1 MKALVTGATGLL
13 GSHVALRLLQLGWR
27 VRALVRRP
35 PQATWLA
42 GKGVELVRGDVT
54 DGPSMVR
61 AARGTELVVHAA
73 AAIGAGGDGAP
84 FAEVNVGGTS
94 NAIRAAGTAG
104 ARLVLVSSTAVFG
117 RERYRDEPTD
127 EDAPVPELPPED
139 AYGRSKQR
147 AEALALEAHRAGR
160 VWAAVVRPPMMYG
173 CRDRQLVPRVA
184 PILSRGLFPLV
195 DGGRARLNLV
205 HADAVALG
213 IVAAGTSDRAGGRIF
228 HLTDDFPLP
237 VRDLVRWAGEGLG
250 RRILTPSVPLPAA
263 QAGFGLLSAA
273 LTLAGRGDLARH
285 APGMLATLSRD
296 NPFSSRRAREELG
309 WVPEVRPEA
318 GVPAAFRWWLES
330 TRPLP
335 KAAGGRVAP

>member
-35 PQATWLA
+35 PQAAWLA
-42 GKGVELVRGDVT
+42 AQGVELVRGDVT
-54 DGPSMVR
+54 DGPALVR

-73 AAIGAGGDGAP
+73 AAIGAGGDGSL
-84 FAEVNVGGTS
+84 FEEVNVGGTS
-94 NAIRAAGTAG
+94 KAIQAAAAAG
-104 ARLVLVSSTAVFG
+104 ARLVLVSSTAVFA
-117 RERYRDEPTD
+117 RDRYRDEPTD
-127 EDAPVPELPPED
+127 EEAPLPELPRDD

-147 AEALALEAHRAGR
+147 AEARTLDAHRGGR

-173 CRDRQLVPRVA
+173 CRDRQLVPRIA

-195 DGGRARLNLV
+195 AGGRARLNLV

-213 IVAAGTSDRAGGRIF
+213 VIAAGTSDRAGGRIF

-237 VRDLVRWAGEGLG
+237 VRDLVRWAGEGLD
-250 RRILTPSVPLPAA
+250 RRILTPSIPLTAA
-263 QAGFGLLSAA
+263 QAGFGLLQAT

-309 WVPEVRPEA
+309 WLPEIRPED

-330 TRPLP
+330 TQAVRQ
-335 KAAGGRVAP
+335 AAGGGS